1 MNPKGTR
8 IVRKIIEQLI
18 SWRADTLF
26 FAISLL
32 MPPTRKRRH
41 PFTNEPVLRPVR
53 IRNDGWRKQNVE
65 RE

>member
-1 MNPKGTR
+1 MNPTGTR

-18 SWRADTLF
+18 AWRADTLF

-32 MPPTRKRRH
+32 MRPARKHRH
-41 PFTNEPVLRPVR
+41 SFKNEPLLRPVR
-53 IRNDGWRKQNVE
+53 IRNDGWRKQSVE